1 MHMAMSVTASP
12 QIRKAQLL
20 GGHTSRQV
28 CADAGVIGSLQVSPD
43 ISTGTTAQQ
52 AQHWSPSACT
62 STCPAH
68 PVREYFYSFPNQL
81 HLICVIYLS
90 IYSLSFFSVLKINEF
105 SLLAHLR
112 LKYKKPNTCILIFAY
127 IVNVAGIYSESC
139 VSFYG

>member
-12 QIRKAQLL
+12 QIRMTQLL

-43 ISTGTTAQQ
+43 VSTGTTAQQ

-68 PVREYFYSFPNQL
+68 PVREYFYSFPNAASSDL
-81 HLICVIYLS
+81 CNISEYL
-90 IYSLSFFSVLKINEF
+90 YSFFFLQS
-105 SLLAHLR
+105 
-112 LKYKKPNTCILIFAY
+112 
-127 IVNVAGIYSESC
+127 
-139 VSFYG
+139 